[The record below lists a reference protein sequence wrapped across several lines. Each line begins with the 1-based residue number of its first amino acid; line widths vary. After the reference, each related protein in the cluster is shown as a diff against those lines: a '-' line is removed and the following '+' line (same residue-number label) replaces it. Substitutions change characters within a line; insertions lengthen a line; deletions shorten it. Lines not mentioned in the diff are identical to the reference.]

1 MSKKKVLSNDSY
13 VKIIPLAL
21 ILLIVP
27 LIVHLKTVT
36 LTGASLLFSPNSD
49 SYPDFFNY
57 FKAIW
62 LGALTVISFLVCL
75 WYFYSKKF
83 TFKTSK
89 LFIPLGIYYLGVIIS
104 TVLSDYK
111 HQSLFGFNDRFE
123 GFLII
128 TCYMV
133 TCFLAAHFITY
144 EKDVKIL
151 FGGLVF
157 SAVIISLLGI
167 SQFWGFDILQSDFG
181 KHLMLS
187 ANDYKEIGESL
198 EFKFPTRYIY
208 ATLYNPNYVGSYF
221 SMLFPISLVFF
232 LFSNNLKYKILSGIF
247 SCLTFITLVG
257 CLSSTGYI
265 ASFIAILFILLILY
279 KKVIKSWKSV
289 IPLFLCLVC
298 ILFLMNIT
306 TEGTLLAGFTKSI
319 TQSENNSSNTEI
331 AATAKPDNSLKDIK
345 LVKNSASIITV
356 DNVLNIQFDNSTY
369 QCIFSDKAGN
379 SLDFKIDETDNKT
392 LIFNDPRYEGIKVI
406 VDGAI
411 FNITTSNTVFNIC
424 VNKDSGYFKFMD
436 YRGNQVDIVDVEKFG
451 FEGKETFASSRG
463 YIWSRTIP
471 LLKDT
476 ILWGHGPDTYAF
488 VFPQNDFLGKVKGL
502 STPYMIV
509 DKPHNMFLQISVNTG
524 LLSLFAFLVFII
536 WYAIVSIKLYIMNKS
551 DNIYFI
557 SGVSCLVAVIG
568 FMISALANDSV
579 ISVSPVFWI
588 ILGVGIA
595 SNRLYRSHLSNI
607 KLKV

>member
-1 MSKKKVLSNDSY
+1 MGKKKVLSNDSY

-27 LIVHLKTVT
+27 LIVHLKTVK
-36 LTGASLLFSPNSD
+36 LTGAALVFNTSSSD
-49 SYPDFFNY
+49 SYPDFFSY

-62 LGALTVISFLVCL
+62 LEALTIISFLVCL
-75 WYFYSKKF
+75 WYFNSKKF
-83 TFKTSK
+83 TFKVSK

-104 TVLSDYK
+104 TLLSDYK

-123 GFLII
+123 GFFVI
-128 TCYMV
+128 TCYM
-133 TCFLAAHFITY
+133 TICFLAAHFITF

-151 FGGLVF
+151 FGALVF

-221 SMLFPISLVFF
+221 SILFPISLILF
-232 LFSNNLKYKILSGIF
+232 LFSNSLKNKILSGIF
-247 SCLTFITLVG
+247 SCLTFITLIG
-257 CLSSTGYI
+257 CLSTTGYI
-265 ASFIAILFILLILY
+265 GAFFAILIILSILY
-279 KKVIKSWKSV
+279 KKVIKSWQSV
-289 IPLFLCLVC
+289 IPLFLCLVG
-298 ILFLMNIT
+298 ILFLMNMTAKGTILPGFFKST
-306 TEGTLLAGFTKSI
+306 T
-319 TQSENNSSNTEI
+319 QVQNNSSSTD
-331 AATAKPDNSLKDIK
+331 TTTKPDNSLKDIK
-345 LVKNSASIITV
+345 LVKNNASIITA

-379 SLDFKIDETDNKT
+379 NLDIKIDESDNKT
-392 LIFNDPRYEGIKVI
+392 LTFNDPRYEGIKI
-406 VDGAI
+406 IIDGAV

-436 YRGNQVDIVDVEKFG
+436 HRGNQVDIVDVDKFG
-451 FEGKETFASSRG
+451 FQGKETFASSRG

-476 ILWGHGPDTYAF
+476 IFWGHGPDTFAF
-488 VFPQNDFLGKVKGL
+488 IFPQNDFLGKVKGL
-502 STPYMIV
+502 NSPYMIV
-509 DKPHNMFLQISVNTG
+509 DKPHNMYLQIAINTG
-524 LLSLFAFLVFII
+524 IISLIAFLAFILL
-536 WYAIVSIKLYIMNKS
+536 YLIVSINLYFKYKLE
-551 DNIYFI
+551 NIYLVTGL
-557 SGVSCLVAVIG
+557 SSVVAVVG
-568 FMISALANDSV
+568 FMVSSLANDSV

-588 ILGVGIA
+588 ILGIGFA
-595 SNRLYRSHLSNI
+595 SNRLYKLSLQS
-607 KLKV
+607 K

>member
-1 MSKKKVLSNDSY
+1 MGKKKVLSTDSY
-13 VKIIPLAL
+13 VKMIPLAL

-27 LIVHLKTVT
+27 LIVHLKTVK
-36 LTGASLLFSPNSD
+36 LTGAALVFSPNSD

-62 LGALTVISFLVCL
+62 LEALTIISFLVCL
-75 WYFYSKKF
+75 WYFNSKKY
-83 TFKTSK
+83 TFKVSK
-89 LFIPLGIYYLGVIIS
+89 LFIPLGIYYFGVIIS
-104 TVLSDYK
+104 TLLSDYK

-123 GFLII
+123 GFFVI
-128 TCYMV
+128 TCYM
-133 TCFLAAHFITY
+133 TICFLAAHFITF

-151 FGGLVF
+151 FGALVF

-221 SMLFPISLVFF
+221 SMLFPISLILF
-232 LFSNNLKYKILSGIF
+232 LFSNSLKNKILSGIF

-257 CLSSTGYI
+257 CLSTTGYI
-265 ASFIAILFILLILY
+265 GAFFAILIILLILY

-289 IPLFLCLVC
+289 IPLFLCLVG
-298 ILFLMNIT
+298 ILLLMNLT
-306 TEGTLLAGFTKSI
+306 ANGTLLPGFAKTT
-319 TQSENNSSNTEI
+319 TQGQNNSGITDI
-331 AATAKPDNSLKDIK
+331 ATSKPDNSLKDIK

-356 DNVLNIQFDNSTY
+356 DNVLNIQFDNSNY
-369 QCIFSDKAGN
+369 QCLFSDQVGN
-379 SLDFKIDETDNKT
+379 KLDFKIDETDNKT
-392 LIFNDPRYEGIKVI
+392 LTFNDSRYEGIKI
-406 VDGAI
+406 IIDGAV

-424 VNKDSGYFKFMD
+424 VNKDTGYFKFMD
-436 YRGNQVDIVDVEKFG
+436 HRGNQVDIVDVDKIG

-463 YIWSRTIP
+463 YIWSRTLP

-476 ILWGHGPDTYAF
+476 LFWGHGPDTFAF
-488 VFPQNDFLGKVKGL
+488 VFPQNDFLGKVKAFN
-502 STPYMIV
+502 SPYIIV

-524 LLSLFAFLVFII
+524 LLSLLAFLVFIM
-536 WYAIVSIKLYIMNKS
+536 WYAIVSVKLYIMNKS

-557 SGVSCLVAVIG
+557 SGVSCLVAVMG
-568 FMISALANDSV
+568 FMISAFANDSV

-588 ILGVGIA
+588 ILGIGIA
-595 SNRLYRSHLSNI
+595 SNRLYKSHISSI
-607 KLKV
+607 KLTA